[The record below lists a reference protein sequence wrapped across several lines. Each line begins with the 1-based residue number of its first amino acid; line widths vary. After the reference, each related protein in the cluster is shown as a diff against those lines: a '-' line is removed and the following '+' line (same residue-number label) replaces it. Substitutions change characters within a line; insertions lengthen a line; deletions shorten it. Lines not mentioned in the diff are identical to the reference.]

1 MKDLKYKKIILWPN
15 SDAGSEMISRIV
27 RQYREKK
34 LINNTRF
41 IKNVSIETYVNLLK
55 NCKCLIGNSS
65 SAIREGAFIEK
76 CALSKYWF

>member
-1 MKDLKYKKIILWPN
+1 MAKF
-15 SDAGSEMISRIV
+15 GCRFEMISRIV

-65 SAIREGAFIEK
+65 SAIREGAFIGASVNIGSRQK
-76 CALSKYWF
+76 DS